1 MRAIPDETTLVP
13 VFLRRPIGKERQ
25 SENLARLRD
34 ELDSFLQNENPLSE
48 KELKRIFELMHRGE
62 VDLQKKRRCVFLK
75 KIERMHAQELKQSQL
90 AKKLGIPRH
99 KK

>member
-1 MRAIPDETTLVP
+1 MRAIPDENSAV

-34 ELDSFLQNENPLSE
+34 ELNSFLDNDNPLTE
-48 KELKRIFELMHRGE
+48 KEIKRVFELMHRGE
-62 VDLQKKRRCVFLK
+62 LDLQKKRRCVFLK
-75 KIERMHAQELKQSQL
+75 KIERLRAQDAQQKQIAKDLK
-90 AKKLGIPRH
+90 IPRR